1 MNFINVC
8 AECVCEEIRVQTA
21 QLSEVIGDQA
31 VAVVFKMSLWS
42 AVRMTKPWNQG
53 ISFHTRHDDFCR
65 SGPELACLPLHVWL
79 QTDNRDGCSCEAV
92 MGL

>member
-8 AECVCEEIRVQTA
+8 AECVRGEICIQTA

-42 AVRMTKPWNQG
+42 AVRMTEP
-53 ISFHTRHDDFCR
+53 
-65 SGPELACLPLHVWL
+65 
-79 QTDNRDGCSCEAV
+79 
-92 MGL
+92 